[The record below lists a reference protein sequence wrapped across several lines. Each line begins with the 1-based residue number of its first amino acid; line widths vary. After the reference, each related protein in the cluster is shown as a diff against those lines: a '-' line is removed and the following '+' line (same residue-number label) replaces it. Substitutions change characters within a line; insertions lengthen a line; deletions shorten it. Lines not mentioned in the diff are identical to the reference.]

1 MHMRGVPIVHA
12 RAALQHRAWPALI
25 RLHAAEM
32 DNWHCDS
39 NTTYTMRNV
48 ARPSDLPARCGGP
61 QDWLRDFRDPD
72 QQWPPSTATIQ
83 CARPEL
89 SYTHGKQAGSCPA
102 ARMVNSCAIV

>member
-61 QDWLRDFRDPD
+61 QDWLREETLTSSGHHR
-72 QQWPPSTATIQ
+72 QRRYS
-83 CARPEL
+83 ARGQSSP
-89 SYTHGKQAGSCPA
+89 T
-102 ARMVNSCAIV
+102 RMVNKQGHVRPHAW